1 MKARSFLF
9 SSAVAILFSCGG
21 GGDSAEGLSDCN
33 QAGYDIYLG
42 YYLEDPYTNPEDP
55 TSGFLIACIPSSNGT
70 FKSQFLFSYYGCA
83 GGIDVGNV
91 EGNRIGNSISGSW
104 RGSVDGISIGG
115 SFMGNWDGVKFSG
128 TWDNSGRKVRID
140 IGDCSYFVAPNGEWV
155 LYALDSDEGG
165 VNIQVTGSLPSVSW
179 NNSIAGVNGF
189 LISVYDKICM
199 YNKIS
204 LSECTVWSLACLSSV
219 SSLDYGS
226 VPTDCYEY
234 YPDQPLTSGKDYVIS
249 ITAYGSSQSDV
260 IAFASKVFTAP

>member
-1 MKARSFLF
+1 MKARNLLL
-9 SSAVAILFSCGG
+9 SSIVAVLFSCGG
-21 GGDSAEGLSDCN
+21 GGDNAEELSDCN

-42 YYLEDPYTNPEDP
+42 YYLEDPSTNPEDP
-55 TSGFLIACIPSSNGT
+55 TSGFLIACIPSSNGP

-83 GGIDVGNV
+83 GGIDIGNV

-128 TWDNSGRKVRID
+128 AWDNSGGKVRIE

-155 LYALDSDEGG
+155 LYALDNDEGG
-165 VNIQVTGSLPSVSW
+165 VNIKVTGSPPNISW
-179 NNSIAGVNGF
+179 DNSIAGVNGF
-189 LISVYDKICM
+189 FISVYDKICM

-204 LSECTVWSLACLSSV
+204 LSECTVWSVTCPSSV
-219 SSLDYGS
+219 NTLIYGN
-226 VPTDCYEY
+226 VPLECYEY
-234 YPDQPLTSGKDYVIS
+234 YPDQPLTGGKDYVIS
-249 ITAYGSSQSDV
+249 ITAYGTSQSDV